1 MPKPKIKTAGQTRN
15 EDTSRGI
22 YTKIR
27 SKFVKGKDGQRAV
40 ITLARE
46 KMIEANGG
54 KDPGPNM
61 VAHHTNGSKAG
72 ADNKSDDMKFEMVS
86 FGDNVSESNQRRGG
100 KDTKEW
106 IRKRARKGR

>member
-1 MPKPKIKTAGQTRN
+1 MKKPTIKKQTRN
-15 EDTSRGI
+15 EDTSKGI
-22 YTKIR
+22 YTKVR
-27 SKFVKGKDGQRAV
+27 SRFVKGKDGQKAV

-54 KDPGPNM
+54 KDPGPSM
-61 VAHHTNGSKAG
+61 VAHHVEGSKAG
-72 ADNKSDDMKFEMVS
+72 ANNKSDDDKFMMVS

-106 IRKRARKGR
+106 IRKRARKGG